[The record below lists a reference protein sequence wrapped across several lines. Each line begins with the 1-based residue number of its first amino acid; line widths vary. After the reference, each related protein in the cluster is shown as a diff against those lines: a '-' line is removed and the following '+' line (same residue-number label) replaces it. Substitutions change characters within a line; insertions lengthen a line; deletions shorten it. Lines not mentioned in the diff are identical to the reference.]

1 MLQETISENK
11 EVENNYIIY
20 IFIYNIIKI
29 LFKHYIAFVQDK
41 NGLIVSCNIVTL

>member
-11 EVENNYIIY
+11 EVENNYII
-20 IFIYNIIKI
+20 FVYNIIKI

-41 NGLIVSCNIVTL
+41 KIGLLFLVTL

>member
-20 IFIYNIIKI
+20 IYNIIKI
-29 LFKHYIAFVQDK
+29 LFKYYIAFVQDK
-41 NGLIVSCNIVTL
+41 KSAYCFL

>member
-20 IFIYNIIKI
+20 INIYNIIKI
-29 LFKHYIAFVQDK
+29 LFKYYIAFVQDK
-41 NGLIVSCNIVTL
+41 KSAYCFL

>member
-20 IFIYNIIKI
+20 IYNIIKI
-29 LFKHYIAFVQDK
+29 LFKHYIAFVQEK
-41 NGLIVSCNIVTL
+41 KIGLLFLVTL

>member
-11 EVENNYIIY
+11 EGENNYIIY

-29 LFKHYIAFVQDK
+29 LLKHYIAFVQDK
-41 NGLIVSCNIVTL
+41 KIGLLFLVTL

>member
-20 IFIYNIIKI
+20 IYNIIKL

-41 NGLIVSCNIVTL
+41 KIGLLFLVTL

>member
-20 IFIYNIIKI
+20 IYNIIKL

-41 NGLIVSCNIVTL
+41 NRLIVSCNIVTL

>member
-20 IFIYNIIKI
+20 IYNIIKI

-41 NGLIVSCNIVTL
+41 KIGLLFLVTL